1 MTVANKLVHELGW
14 SGVANIDMRYDARH
28 KIPMVLE
35 LNGRY
40 WFSLLGSLNAG
51 VNFPLLACE
60 MCLGEI
66 KANRKPHGARYFARK
81 ESALLSLVGGGRLG
95 IRPHE
100 TDLRYLDPIPAAMSL
115 AKNTAASAR
124 APFSRILARITD
136 GSVKRL
142 T

>member
-1 MTVANKLVHELGW
+1 MNVAKKLIHELGW
-14 SGVANIDMRYDARH
+14 SGVANIDMRFDARH

-40 WFSLLGSLNAG
+40 WRSLLGSLNAG

-66 KANRKPHGARYFARK
+66 KANRKPHKARYFSRK

-100 TDLRYLDPIPAAMSL
+100 TDLRYLDPLPAAISL
-115 AKNTAASAR
+115 AKSASTSAR
-124 APFSRILARITD
+124 APFSRILARVTG
-136 GSVKRL
+136 GSV
-142 T
+142 